1 MCQLAVVRV
10 IKSANHD
17 GRDCTGDG
25 IRYSESAYWAQYK
38 GIGGITGQ
46 GGLAMGGNIAS
57 RVVRVH
63 TTSPPSSVLL
73 YRCSPVTPPCVIYCC
88 EDLMKGCRTAVVSAP
103 VLVVGRLVLGVQR
116 KRGY

>member
-57 RVVRVH
+57 RVV
-63 TTSPPSSVLL
+63 
-73 YRCSPVTPPCVIYCC
+73 PCTHH
-88 EDLMKGCRTAVVSAP
+88 LAA
-103 VLVVGRLVLGVQR
+103 LVRAALPL
-116 KRGY
+116 